1 MPTTDCAPAAN
12 IQISADRMTV
22 TLMVETGQQQG
33 IMPSELIA
41 KLRELGVAL
50 PETNQIEELAGEDGF
65 IRPYRDIVL
74 FEATPPEPQQ
84 PAQLDLLV
92 FAPDPGTCS
101 SYYERMAY
109 LTAQIGQAIAKIRP
123 EIPGKDGVD
132 VLGNPI
138 PYPRAPSVA
147 FRFGKNVALDGD
159 GLTVRA
165 TALGRICREAENL
178 WVETIAEIPGDVDF
192 SCGNIDVAGDVHI
205 RGSVLDLFLV
215 KGDNIVVNGAIE
227 GAEICATHD
236 LHVGGGIVGKDKGRC
251 TAGGDITCK
260 YVSNAT
266 LAAHGNVVSHGE
278 VAHARIVCGGRLTVE
293 RAPLASGHVTANGG
307 VTARSLGSH
316 LGAKVLVE
324 AGFDDNL
331 RSNARANLM
340 EIVAQKKLAAAN
352 KTDNAAVDEK
362 IRQLREQFR
371 ASREKSVAEVQVQ
384 EILQAGVTVRFP
396 GVEATT
402 DSAWKGPLRLVPRQH
417 DGEWGI
423 VLIDTASNSTH
434 ALPSRPWHDTSFD
447 ALQKL
452 LAE

>member
-1 MPTTDCAPAAN
+1 MPTTDCASAAN
-12 IQISADRMTV
+12 IEISTDRLTV
-22 TLMVETGQQQG
+22 TLKAEAGQQNG
-33 IMPSELIA
+33 ITPSELLA

-50 PETNQIEELAGEDGF
+50 PETNQIEELAGQDGL

-84 PAQLDLLV
+84 RAQLDLLV
-92 FAPDPGTCS
+92 YAPDPGTCS

-109 LTAQIGQAIAKIRP
+109 LTAQIGQVIAKIRP
-123 EIPGKDGVD
+123 EIPGKDGID

-138 PYPRAPSVA
+138 PYPRTPSVA
-147 FRFGKNVALDGD
+147 FRFGKNVALDSD

-178 WVETIAEIPGDVDF
+178 WVETIAQIPGDVDF

-215 KGDNIVVNGAIE
+215 KGDNIFVNGAIE
-227 GAEICATHD
+227 GAEICAIHD

-266 LAAHGNVVSHGE
+266 LVAHGNVASHGE
-278 VAHARIVCGGRLTVE
+278 IAHARIICGGRLTVE
-293 RAPLASGHVTANGG
+293 RGPLASGHVTANGG
-307 VTARSLGSH
+307 VACRSLGSH

-340 EIVAQKKLAAAN
+340 EILAQKKLAAAN
-352 KTDNAAVDEK
+352 KPDNTADDK
-362 IRQLREQFR
+362 INQLRQQHR
-371 ASREKSVAEVQVQ
+371 ASREKCVAEVQVQ

-417 DGEWGI
+417 DGEWEI
-423 VLIDTASNSTH
+423 VLIDTASNSTQV
-434 ALPSRPWHDTSFD
+434 LPSRAWHDTAFE
-447 ALQKL
+447 ALQKV